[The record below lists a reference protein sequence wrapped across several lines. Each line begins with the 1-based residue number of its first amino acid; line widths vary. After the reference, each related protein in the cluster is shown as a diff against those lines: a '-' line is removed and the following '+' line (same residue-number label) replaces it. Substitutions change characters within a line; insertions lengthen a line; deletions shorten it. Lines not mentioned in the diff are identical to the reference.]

1 MSPAFYKRFHVFVF
15 REICVSRGGPPQHQ
29 AREAWEFSHF
39 PKALARLVLRH
50 AATARKTA
58 PLQKLRR
65 SFGLRSVRGIVVAP
79 WRWRRV
85 FRSATDRE
93 GPCLGPRAR
102 PPTPRRPAGPARKI
116 HTPPPSLDPSGL
128 IQTLTAR
135 PWRRRR
141 PSASAGVWCLKVLHA
156 VDAPPLTPP
165 YNAPKLLAD
174 TSLDRRHIAG
184 IAARSSAEHANSN
197 PGCACQAPPGD
208 CTAVAACALAAAP
221 EPSHAR
227 PALFAPHGR

>member
-15 REICVSRGGPPQHQ
+15 REICVSRGGPQPHSPQHQ

-58 PLQKLRR
+58 PLQKLKR
-65 SFGLRSVRGIVVAP
+65 SLASVRCEALWLLPGAGGE
-79 WRWRRV
+79 
-85 FRSATDRE
+85 SLDRLPTGKGHVLGRE
-93 GPCLGPRAR
+93 RGPRR
-102 PPTPRRPAGPARKI
+102 RRPAGPARKI

-135 PWRRRR
+135 STQSTR
-141 PSASAGVWCLKVLHA
+141 S
-156 VDAPPLTPP
+156 PPLTPP

-184 IAARSSAEHANSN
+184 IAARSPAEHANSN
-197 PGCACQAPPGD
+197 PGCARQALCAAAPRA
-208 CTAVAACALAAAP
+208 TAPQSHAPSLAAAP
-221 EPSHAR
+221 SRAMH
-227 PALFAPHGR
+227 APHCLQLMAAEG

>member
-1 MSPAFYKRFHVFVF
+1 MCFKGGTTSAPSARGLGILAFPESPRALGAEARGDSTKNRTPS
-15 REICVSRGGPPQHQ
+15 EIEEVVWPQIG
-29 AREAWEFSHF
+29 ARHC
-39 PKALARLVLRH
+39 
-50 AATARKTA
+50 
-58 PLQKLRR
+58 
-65 SFGLRSVRGIVVAP
+65 
-79 WRWRRV
+79 RWRRV

-102 PPTPRRPAGPARKI
+102 PKTPPTCRTGPQDS
-116 HTPPPSLDPSGL
+116 PPPSSGL

-141 PSASAGVWCLKVLHA
+141 PSASPGVWCLKVLHA

-184 IAARSSAEHANSN
+184 IAARSSAEHANSKSRT
-197 PGCACQAPPGD
+197 PAAHASHPRATAPQ
-208 CTAVAACALAAAP
+208 
-221 EPSHAR
+221 SHAPSLR
-227 PALFAPHGR
+227 PPSRAMHAPHCLQLMAAEG

>member
-1 MSPAFYKRFHVFVF
+1 MCFK
-15 REICVSRGGPPQHQ
+15 GGPTTPLTSAPS
-29 AREAWEFSHF
+29 ARGLGILAF
-39 PKALARLVLRH
+39 PEALARLVLRH

-58 PLQKLRR
+58 PLQKLKR

-135 PWRRRR
+135 ARSRHDDRRRHTTR
-141 PSASAGVWCLKVLHA
+141 LLPC
-156 VDAPPLTPP
+156 PTPV
-165 YNAPKLLAD
+165 ACSHCRRVGCVE
-174 TSLDRRHIAG
+174 SLVTT
-184 IAARSSAEHANSN
+184 RSLQQQLE
-197 PGCACQAPPGD
+197 
-208 CTAVAACALAAAP
+208 T
-221 EPSHAR
+221 
-227 PALFAPHGR
+227 

>member
-1 MSPAFYKRFHVFVF
+1 MCFNGGTTTPAHLSTKRAMLT
-15 REICVSRGGPPQHQ
+15 RGLGIL
-29 AREAWEFSHF
+29 AF
-39 PKALARLVLRH
+39 PEALARLVLRH

-58 PLQKLRR
+58 PLQKLKR

-102 PPTPRRPAGPARKI
+102 PK
-116 HTPPPSLDPSGL
+116 TPPTCRTGPQDSPPSSSGL

-141 PSASAGVWCLKVLHA
+141 PSASPGVWCLKVLHA

-174 TSLDRRHIAG
+174 TSLDRRHITG
-184 IAARSSAEHANSN
+184 ISARSPAEHANSN

-208 CTAVAACALAAAP
+208 CTAVACALAAAP

-227 PALFAPHGR
+227 PALFATHGR

>member
-1 MSPAFYKRFHVFVF
+1 MRPAFYKRFHVFVF
-15 REICVSRGGPPQHQ
+15 REICVSRGGPQPHSPQHQ

-58 PLQKLRR
+58 PLQKLKR

-102 PPTPRRPAGPARKI
+102 PPTPPTCRTGPQDS
-116 HTPPPSLDPSGL
+116 PPPSLDPSGL

-135 PWRRRR
+135 ARSRRDDRRRHTTR
-141 PSASAGVWCLKVLHA
+141 LLPCPTPVACSHCRRVGCVESLGTTRSCTLSLQQPDSGAL
-156 VDAPPLTPP
+156 DA
-165 YNAPKLLAD
+165 Y
-174 TSLDRRHIAG
+174 
-184 IAARSSAEHANSN
+184 
-197 PGCACQAPPGD
+197 C
-208 CTAVAACALAAAP
+208 
-221 EPSHAR
+221 EP
-227 PALFAPHGR
+227 

>member
-1 MSPAFYKRFHVFVF
+1 MCFKGGTTTPLTSAPSARGLGILAF
-15 REICVSRGGPPQHQ
+15 PD
-29 AREAWEFSHF
+29 
-39 PKALARLVLRH
+39 ALARLVLKH

-58 PLQKLRR
+58 PLQKLKR

-102 PPTPRRPAGPARKI
+102 PPTPPTCRTGPQDS
-116 HTPPPSLDPSGL
+116 PPPSLDPSGL
-128 IQTLTAR
+128 IQTLTTR

-141 PSASAGVWCLKVLHA
+141 PSASPGVWCLKVLHA

-184 IAARSSAEHANSN
+184 IAARSPAEHANSN
-197 PGCACQAPPGD
+197 PGCACQALCAAAPRA
-208 CTAVAACALAAAP
+208 TAPQSHAPSLAAAP
-221 EPSHAR
+221 SRAMH
-227 PALFAPHGR
+227 APHCLQLMAAEG

>member
-1 MSPAFYKRFHVFVF
+1 MSDSMFLF
-15 REICVSRGGPPQHQ
+15 REICVSRGGPQPHSPQHQ

-58 PLQKLRR
+58 PLQKLKR

-102 PPTPRRPAGPARKI
+102 PGVHSGWQLRNLKLKFIFGCCHGTQASTPAPGI
-116 HTPPPSLDPSGL
+116 C
-128 IQTLTAR
+128 
-135 PWRRRR
+135 
-141 PSASAGVWCLKVLHA
+141 ASAC
-156 VDAPPLTPP
+156 P
-165 YNAPKLLAD
+165 
-174 TSLDRRHIAG
+174 
-184 IAARSSAEHANSN
+184 AAY
-197 PGCACQAPPGD
+197 
-208 CTAVAACALAAAP
+208 
-221 EPSHAR
+221 
-227 PALFAPHGR
+227 